1 MGGKDYI
8 NHCNYQGSQ
17 MLFQHQ
23 REKREKYIER
33 IKRSYYLNY
42 CKFVIDTYAKFIF
55 SGKNDIIRTT
65 EPENSMVFEPY
76 IENIDGK
83 NTEIDRYM
91 QLCFVNA
98 LIYGEY
104 YILIDK
110 PSRTDENMSIFDA
123 ENSNFR
129 AYTKR
134 IPPTMILDYSK
145 DDFGNYNWILIKE
158 ICNDDLNPLYYS
170 EEIYNY
176 RLITKDQITLY
187 YSDGMI
193 QPGYPIDNELGIVPI
208 IKMVVTDVDD
218 NGVGES
224 LLKDIALINRDIYNT
239 CSLRSEELYNVA
251 FPQLYGPPQKPK
263 DKGVRQDT
271 IETGVGQYWQIPNK
285 DSVMPGYLSP
295 DTSTITYKDQNIN
308 MMILEVMRLAGLQ
321 KDDAVMSSSD
331 MSGISKAIS
340 FLDTNES
347 FADKAKK
354 LQNIEGKIWFLI
366 KKYDLINDN
375 IQVDY
380 PHEFDILSKTEKL
393 RIGMD
398 LQSISDS
405 QTANNIMFLN
415 LMEDNFPLTD
425 DQYNEIK
432 KEIEENDTDENIDQS
447 EIPQTIPT
455 EITRNAIPNVE
466 ITSDESMTTMQ

>member
-1 MGGKDYI
+1 
-8 NHCNYQGSQ
+8 
-17 MLFQHQ
+17 
-23 REKREKYIER
+23 
-33 IKRSYYLNY
+33 
-42 CKFVIDTYAKFIF
+42 
-55 SGKNDIIRTT
+55 
-65 EPENSMVFEPY
+65 
-76 IENIDGK
+76 
-83 NTEIDRYM
+83 
-91 QLCFVNA
+91 
-98 LIYGEY
+98 
-104 YILIDK
+104 
-110 PSRTDENMSIFDA
+110 
-123 ENSNFR
+123 
-129 AYTKR
+129 
-134 IPPTMILDYSK
+134 
-145 DDFGNYNWILIKE
+145 
-158 ICNDDLNPLYYS
+158 
-170 EEIYNY
+170 
-176 RLITKDQITLY
+176 
-187 YSDGMI
+187 
-193 QPGYPIDNELGIVPI
+193 
-208 IKMVVTDVDD
+208 MVVTDVDD